1 MSLLLAPAV
10 CVHQSQDYC
19 LWDFRIKQKL
29 LFTVWVFVLWL
40 KLFLLWGWW
49 QLLKYRFY
57 SGWIFLCIK
66 CNQPGNLLTHGFLF
80 RAVLAF
86 EPDIFWVQM
95 NSFLCLLL
103 SWSALPYVWSWRTV
117 VYTETTDLLFLSPL
131 YHLLWDSAPPL
142 RGQILPDSTHVSA
155 RCHGS
160 RSSPRDIVPTSA
172 VCNIWWVHHQ
182 HNFIYITCLKDTTG
196 HRIGV

>member
-19 LWDFRIKQKL
+19 LWDFIIKQKL

-66 CNQPGNLLTHGFLF
+66 CNQPGNLLDSWVFIQSCVGIWTWHFLGSN
-80 RAVLAF
+80 
-86 EPDIFWVQM
+86 E
-95 NSFLCLLL
+95 LL
-103 SWSALPYVWSWRTV
+103 SLPPPFMVCFAICLILEDCGLHWDHWPPVSLPSLPSALRLGPSTQGPNSSWLHTCQC
-117 VYTETTDLLFLSPL
+117 TLS
-131 YHLLWDSAPPL
+131 WQSF
-142 RGQILPDSTHVSA
+142 ISTWHCADKCCV
-155 RCHGS
+155 
-160 RSSPRDIVPTSA
+160 
-172 VCNIWWVHHQ
+172 
-182 HNFIYITCLKDTTG
+182 
-196 HRIGV
+196 